1 MRIYAHTSPTN
12 HNPRHQR
19 RVRLQKNNDMRRGQ
33 KDNLEDTY
41 RSLLFGESGTGDD
54 ENRSSDGTDMDDSGD
69 NSEWDEETTLV
80 EILGSPYLS
89 HSYLLC
95 YSFADPVTSGEYNE
109 GEILNALMQAFADSS
124 HDLRE
129 DMILALLPA
138 LDRGRKMRPAPGR
151 EFVTGL
157 LGFDDVCKRF
167 EKNTYRS
174 AEFDVAYA
182 KIDVLLSL

>member
-1 MRIYAHTSPTN
+1 MARYRRTSGKRSSTPGAHLMRIYAHTSPTN

-69 NSEWDEETTLV
+69 DSEWDEETTLV

-89 HSYLLC
+89 HSHLLC
-95 YSFADPVTSGEYNE
+95 YF
-109 GEILNALMQAFADSS
+109 
-124 HDLRE
+124 
-129 DMILALLPA
+129 
-138 LDRGRKMRPAPGR
+138 
-151 EFVTGL
+151 
-157 LGFDDVCKRF
+157 
-167 EKNTYRS
+167 
-174 AEFDVAYA
+174 
-182 KIDVLLSL
+182 SLTL

>member
-1 MRIYAHTSPTN
+1 M
-12 HNPRHQR
+12 
-19 RVRLQKNNDMRRGQ
+19 
-33 KDNLEDTY
+33 
-41 RSLLFGESGTGDD
+41 LF
-54 ENRSSDGTDMDDSGD
+54 
-69 NSEWDEETTLV
+69 
-80 EILGSPYLS
+80 
-89 HSYLLC
+89 
-95 YSFADPVTSGEYNE
+95 FADPVTSGEYNE